1 MLSSAIVA
9 IVLGIAYIVR
19 PTWKRNMVERRI
31 EKGDDR
37 FFEEQRSYRSYPG
50 WKKVQNR
57 RVLGIFLLCAGITLL
72 TVDFLGIL

>member
-1 MLSSAIVA
+1 
-9 IVLGIAYIVR
+9 
-19 PTWKRNMVERRI
+19 MVERRI

-37 FFEEQRSYRSYPG
+37 FFEEQRSYRAYPG